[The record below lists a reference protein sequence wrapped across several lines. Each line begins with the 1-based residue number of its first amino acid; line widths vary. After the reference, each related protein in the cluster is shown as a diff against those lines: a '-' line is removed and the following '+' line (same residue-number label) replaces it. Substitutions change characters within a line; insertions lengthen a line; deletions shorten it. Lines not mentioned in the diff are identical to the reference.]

1 MLPSL
6 ALLSLWVVGVPGP
19 DSTAVLAAQGDA
31 ESLAL
36 AARYA
41 RARGLPDAHVCALST
56 PATEDLTLDA
66 FQREVVGGLATCLG
80 PRAAQIEALVLA
92 RGLPLRVVIPLP
104 GGSTRVSLAAA
115 LALGESATS
124 TGTPVLGQSPGRL
137 VSCGGGA
144 MCLGARWTNPF
155 RSGTF
160 RAGWSL
166 RQGGVVWRPRL
177 VTMLHGRSAADAA
190 RLIASATTAEARGG
204 ARGTFMFMDGA
215 DGARGV
221 LDSTYDGVMRSL
233 RALGLTDVV
242 RVPFQGELEGQSL
255 AAFFVG
261 TAGLGRTIEGNRFAP
276 GALVDNLTS
285 FGAVAENF
293 RASGEQSQVS
303 IARWVAQGV
312 AGVHGT
318 TDEPLN
324 NCFPSRDLVVA
335 YAEGGTLGE
344 AYFRAMPFVYWH
356 NLVLGDPMAAP
367 YAVRPRVRLEGV
379 ADDDTIVGSRR
390 VTASAEDPLGRT
402 LDALVLYVDGVE
414 QARSTGE
421 PLSLCLEAG
430 RHVLAVA
437 QVADERTLETR
448 HRPKGWAVAQRLT
461 VQPGPRGCPS
471 TDAGQAPE
479 DGGASPEAGDEPDT
493 GGVGADAGAALD
505 AQPGADASTPVDARA
520 PTGLE
525 DAGCGCATTSSRGGL
540 LAALLVALAA
550 RRARA
555 SAQRRARARVTATA
569 TAAART

>member
-1 MLPSL
+1 MQLSL
-6 ALLSLWVVGVPGP
+6 ALFALWAVGVPGP

-31 ESLAL
+31 ESVAL

-41 RARGLPDAHVCALST
+41 RARGLPEAHVCAMRT
-56 PATEDLTLDA
+56 PATEDITLDV
-66 FQREVVGGLATCLG
+66 FQREVVGGLGTCLG
-80 PRAAQIEALVLA
+80 ARAAQIEALVLT
-92 RGLPLRVVIPLP
+92 RGLPLRVVVPLP
-104 GGSTRVSLAAA
+104 GGGGTRVSLAAA

-124 TGTPVLGQSPGRL
+124 TGTPILGQAPGRL
-137 VSCGGGA
+137 VNCGGGA
-144 MCLGARWTNPF
+144 MCLGARWNNPF

-166 RQGGVVWRPRL
+166 RQGGLVWRPRL

-190 RLIASATTAEARGG
+190 RLIASATTAEALGG

-221 LDSTYDGVMRSL
+221 LDSTYDGVMRGL
-233 RALGLTDVV
+233 RALGFTDVV

-293 RASGEQSQVS
+293 RPSGEQSQVS

-324 NCFPSRDLVVA
+324 NCFPSRELVVS

-367 YAVRPRVRLEGV
+367 YAVRPRVRLEGL
-379 ADDDTIVGSRR
+379 ADDDVVVGSRR
-390 VTASAEDPLGRT
+390 VTATAEDPLGRT
-402 LDALVLYVDGVE
+402 LDALVLYVDGE
-414 QARSTGE
+414 ERARSAGE
-421 PLSLCLEAG
+421 PFSVCLEAG

-461 VQPGPRGCPS
+461 VEPGPRGCLEP
-471 TDAGQAPE
+471 DAGTAP
-479 DGGASPEAGDEPDT
+479 DDVGVSLDT
-493 GGVGADAGAALD
+493 GAEADARTLDADPPPPLD
-505 AQPGADASTPVDARA
+505 AQVGPDAGVVADATVPSE
-520 PTGLE
+520 LE
-525 DAGCGCATTSSRGGL
+525 DAGCGCSTTSTPGGL
-540 LAALLVALAA
+540 AGVLLIGMMALSSAG
-550 RRARA
+550 RRHAPHRG
-555 SAQRRARARVTATA
+555 
-569 TAAART
+569 ARTTPPIR

>member
-1 MLPSL
+1 
-6 ALLSLWVVGVPGP
+6 
-19 DSTAVLAAQGDA
+19 
-31 ESLAL
+31 
-36 AARYA
+36 
-41 RARGLPDAHVCALST
+41 
-56 PATEDLTLDA
+56 
-66 FQREVVGGLATCLG
+66 
-80 PRAAQIEALVLA
+80 
-92 RGLPLRVVIPLP
+92 
-104 GGSTRVSLAAA
+104 LAAA

-124 TGTPVLGQSPGRL
+124 TGAPILGQAPGRL
-137 VSCGGGA
+137 VNCGGGA
-144 MCLGARWTNPF
+144 MCLGARWSNPF

-166 RQGGVVWRPRL
+166 RQGGLLWRPRL

-190 RLIASATTAEARGG
+190 RLIASATTAEALGG

-221 LDSTYDGVMRSL
+221 LDGTYDGVLRGL
-233 RALGLTDVV
+233 RALGFTDVV
-242 RVPFQGELEGQSL
+242 RVPFQGDLEGQSL

-324 NCFPSRDLVVA
+324 NCFPSRDLVVS

-379 ADDDTIVGSRR
+379 ADDDVVVGSRL
-390 VTASAEDPLGRT
+390 VTATAEDPLGRT
-402 LDALVLYVDGVE
+402 LDALVLYVDGE
-414 QARSTGE
+414 ERARSAGE

-437 QVADERTLETR
+437 QVADERTPETR
-448 HRPKGWAVAQRLT
+448 HRPKGWARRPAPLGGGRPAGLRGARRRERIRRRRRAPRRPRRPGRDDGRRRPPPAPRRPGRPRRRRGGRRHHPARAGRIRLWMLDDVDAQR
-461 VQPGPRGCPS
+461 PRRG
-471 TDAGQAPE
+471 AGHR
-479 DGGASPEAGDEPDT
+479 G
-493 GGVGADAGAALD
+493 AGAGLGRPATRPSPWRARHAALPISETQIPQQNRVSRRGPPPTPMD
-505 AQPGADASTPVDARA
+505 ATSSSRRRKIPWSTSAPPVSTRSR
-520 PTGLE
+520 P
-525 DAGCGCATTSSRGGL
+525 TSSRSWRS
-540 LAALLVALAA
+540 
-550 RRARA
+550 RRPRC
-555 SAQRRARARVTATA
+555 
-569 TAAART
+569 